1 MNLLVPPNRG
11 ELLFIWREVH
21 SLSLS
26 VAADIEIFGVSQMCA
41 FVFEILFEEV

>member
-26 VAADIEIFGVSQMCA
+26 VAADTEISGVSQICD
-41 FVFEILFEEV
+41 FIFQILFIEV